1 MISCRELPDSSAY
14 LNRMSEWRWPPLTL
28 GGERETRWRQRELFV
43 KNERSVSEP
52 MTLDSQQRKYL
63 EIIVVGLPHLA
74 EAIAAIPYE
83 HQARALDAVGR
94 RYLKTFRQ
102 LGLSEPES
110 QTWASSIMR
119 RLRRQVAEAGLT
131 EKDKLRTLYDIATKR
146 QPT

>member
-1 MISCRELPDSSAY
+1 
-14 LNRMSEWRWPPLTL
+14 
-28 GGERETRWRQRELFV
+28 
-43 KNERSVSEP
+43 

-83 HQARALDAVGR
+83 HQAMALDAAGR

-102 LGLSEPES
+102 LGPSEPES

-131 EKDKLRTLYDIATKR
+131 EKDKLKKLYDIATKR

>member
-1 MISCRELPDSSAY
+1 MKTYDFLSRIAGRFGLSQSDV
-14 LNRMSEWRWPPLTL
+14 RMALAPLTL
-28 GGERETRWRQRELFV
+28 GGECKTGWRQQELFV

-74 EAIAAIPYE
+74 EAIAAIPFE
-83 HQARALDAVGR
+83 HQAVALDAAGR

-110 QTWASSIMR
+110 
-119 RLRRQVAEAGLT
+119 
-131 EKDKLRTLYDIATKR
+131 
-146 QPT
+146 

>member
-1 MISCRELPDSSAY
+1 MISCRELPDGSAY
-14 LNRMSEWRWPPLTL
+14 LNRMSEWRWPPLTP
-28 GGERETRWRQRELFV
+28 GGERETRWRQQELFV

-74 EAIAAIPYE
+74 EAIAAIPFE
-83 HQARALDAVGR
+83 HQAVALDAAGR

-110 QTWASSIMR
+110 
-119 RLRRQVAEAGLT
+119 
-131 EKDKLRTLYDIATKR
+131 
-146 QPT
+146 

>member
-1 MISCRELPDSSAY
+1 
-14 LNRMSEWRWPPLTL
+14 MSEWRWPLLTP
-28 GGERETRWRQRELFV
+28 GGERETRCILRTSEAF
-43 KNERSVSEP
+43 SEP

-83 HQARALDAVGR
+83 HQARALDAAGR

-102 LGLSEPES
+102 LGLSGPES

-131 EKDKLRTLYDIATKR
+131 EKDKLKKLYDIASKR